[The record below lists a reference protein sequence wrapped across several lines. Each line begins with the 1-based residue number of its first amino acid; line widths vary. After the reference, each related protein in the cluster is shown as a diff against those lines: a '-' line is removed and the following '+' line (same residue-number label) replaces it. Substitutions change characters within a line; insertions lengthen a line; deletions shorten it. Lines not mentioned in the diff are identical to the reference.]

1 MVLQGLSAE
10 WEQQE
15 VSGGAGMWGGDTGL
29 LAEAPSQ
36 NPAGLGVCV
45 GVRDSVAHVVAAKR
59 IVTEALWRPCV
70 GSLCSS
76 GGPSPGHETAA
87 L

>member
-15 VSGGAGMWGGDTGL
+15 VSGGAGTRGGDTGL

-59 IVTEALWRPCV
+59 IVTEALWRPLYRKPLLF
-70 GSLCSS
+70 GR
-76 GGPSPGHETAA
+76 PQPWA
-87 L
+87 